1 MNNKEVK
8 ILFMGTAEFGI
19 PTLKVLNDNYNLDA
33 IITNYDKPSGRG
45 LKIKFSPVKKFAIN
59 NNIKYFQPKNLKD
72 QSFIDKIKSI
82 NPDIIVV
89 VAFRMIPKRIW
100 QIPKYG
106 TINLHASLLPNYR
119 GSAPINWTIINN
131 ENFTGV
137 TTFFIDDK
145 IDTGDILLQEKI
157 KVDKKINAGE
167 LHDKLKVIGA
177 ITVKKTI
184 KEILNNTLIKKKQ
197 KQDGDYK
204 TAYKLDKENIKI
216 DWTKNCLEIHNK
228 IRGLSPFPG
237 ARTSLINNK
246 GDIKRAIFYE
256 SEYIVQN
263 HNFENGQIIKEKD
276 SFKITCKDGF
286 IIIKNLKMEGK
297 KRMNTSSFL
306 NGFNIENYKM
316 VK

>member
-19 PTLKVLNDNYNLDA
+19 PTLKVLNDNYNLNA

-45 LKIKFSPVKKFAIN
+45 LKIKFSPVKKFAIS

-89 VAFRMIPKRIW
+89 VAFRMIPKSIW

-145 IDTGDILLQEKI
+145 IDTGDVLLQEKI

-276 SFKITCKDGF
+276 SFKITCNDGYLL
-286 IIIKNLKMEGK
+286 INNLKIEGK

>member
-19 PTLKVLNDNYNLDA
+19 PTLKVLNDNYNLNA

-45 LKIKFSPVKKFAIN
+45 LKIKFSPVKKFAIS

-89 VAFRMIPKRIW
+89 VAFRMIPKSIW

-145 IDTGDILLQEKI
+145 IDTGDVLLQEKI

-177 ITVKKTI
+177 ITVRKTI

-237 ARTSLINNK
+237 ARTSLINNM

-263 HNFENGQIIKEKD
+263 HNFENGQIIKERD
-276 SFKITCKDGF
+276 SFKITCNDGYLL
-286 IIIKNLKMEGK
+286 IKNLKIEGK

>member
-19 PTLKVLNDNYNLDA
+19 PTLKVLNDNYNLNA

-45 LKIKFSPVKKFAIN
+45 LKIKFSPVKKFALS

-89 VAFRMIPKRIW
+89 VAFRMIPKSIW

-276 SFKITCKDGF
+276 SFKITCNDGYLL
-286 IIIKNLKMEGK
+286 INNLKIEGK

>member
-19 PTLKVLNDNYNLDA
+19 PTLKVLKDNFNLDA

-45 LKIKFSPVKKFAIN
+45 LKIEFSPVKKFAIS
-59 NNIKYFQPKNLKD
+59 NNIKYLQPKNLKE
-72 QSFIDKIKSI
+72 QSLIDKITSI

-89 VAFRMIPKRIW
+89 VAFRMIPKSIW

-119 GSAPINWTIINN
+119 GSAPINWAIINN

-177 ITVKKTI
+177 RTVKKTI
-184 KEILNNTLIKKKQ
+184 EEILNNSLTQKKQ
-197 KQDGDYK
+197 EHDRNYK

-216 DWTKNCLEIHNK
+216 DWNQNCLEIYNK

-237 ARTSLINNK
+237 SRASLINDN
-246 GDIKRAIFYE
+246 GDVKRVIFYE
-256 SEYIVQN
+256 SEYVIED
-263 HNFENGQIIKEKD
+263 HNFENGQITKEKD
-276 SFKITCKDGF
+276 FINITCNDGF
-286 IIIKNLKMEGK
+286 IKIKNLKMEGK

-316 VK
+316 FK

>member
-19 PTLKVLNDNYNLDA
+19 PTLEVLNNNYNLDA

-45 LKIKFSPVKKFAIN
+45 LKIKFSPVKKFAIS

-89 VAFRMIPKRIW
+89 VAFRMIPKSIW

-246 GDIKRAIFYE
+246 GDTKRAIFYE
-256 SEYIVQN
+256 SEYVVQN

-276 SFKITCKDGF
+276 SFKITCNDGYLL
-286 IIIKNLKMEGK
+286 IKNLKIEGK

>member
-45 LKIKFSPVKKFAIN
+45 LKIKFSPVKKFAIS
-59 NNIKYFQPKNLKD
+59 NNIKYLQPKNLKE
-72 QSFIDKIKSI
+72 QSLIDKITSI

-89 VAFRMIPKRIW
+89 VAFRMIPKSIW

-119 GSAPINWTIINN
+119 GSAPINWVIINN

-177 ITVKKTI
+177 RTVKKTI
-184 KEILNNTLIKKKQ
+184 EEILNNSLTQKKQ
-197 KQDGDYK
+197 EHDGNYK
-204 TAYKLDKENIKI
+204 TA
-216 DWTKNCLEIHNK
+216 
-228 IRGLSPFPG
+228 
-237 ARTSLINNK
+237 A
-246 GDIKRAIFYE
+246 
-256 SEYIVQN
+256 
-263 HNFENGQIIKEKD
+263 
-276 SFKITCKDGF
+276 
-286 IIIKNLKMEGK
+286 
-297 KRMNTSSFL
+297 
-306 NGFNIENYKM
+306 
-316 VK
+316 

>member
-19 PTLKVLNDNYNLDA
+19 PTLKVLKDNFNLDA
-33 IITNYDKPSGRG
+33 IITNFDKPSGRG
-45 LKIKFSPVKKFAIN
+45 LKIEFSPVKKFALS
-59 NNIKYFQPKNLKD
+59 NNIKYFQPKNLKE
-72 QSFIDKIKSI
+72 QSLIDKITSI
-82 NPDIIVV
+82 NPDIIIV
-89 VAFRMIPKRIW
+89 VAFRMIPKSIW

-106 TINLHASLLPNYR
+106 TINLHASLLPHYR
-119 GSAPINWTIINN
+119 GSAPINWAIINN
-131 ENFTGV
+131 ENFSGV

-177 ITVKKTI
+177 RTVKKTI
-184 KEILNNTLIKKKQ
+184 QEILNNSLIQKKQ
-197 KQDGDYK
+197 EHDGNYK

-216 DWTKNCLEIHNK
+216 DWNQNCLEIYNK

-237 ARTSLINNK
+237 ARASLINDN
-246 GDIKRAIFYE
+246 GDVKRVVFYE
-256 SEYIVQN
+256 SEYVIEK
-263 HNFENGQIIKEKD
+263 HNFENGQITDEKD
-276 SFKITCKDGF
+276 FINITCNDGF
-286 IIIKNLKMEGK
+286 IKIKNLKMEGK

-306 NGFNIENYKM
+306 NGFDIENYSM

>member
-1 MNNKEVK
+1 MNIKEAK

-19 PTLKVLNDNYNLDA
+19 PTLKVLKDNFNLDA

-45 LKIKFSPVKKFAIN
+45 LKIEFSPVKKFAIN
-59 NNIKYFQPKNLKD
+59 NNIKYLQPKNLKE
-72 QSFIDKIKSI
+72 QSLIDKITSI

-89 VAFRMIPKRIW
+89 VAFRMIPKSIW

-119 GSAPINWTIINN
+119 GSAPINWVIINN

-177 ITVKKTI
+177 RTVKKTI
-184 KEILNNTLIKKKQ
+184 EEILNNSLTQKKQ
-197 KQDGDYK
+197 EHDRNYR

-216 DWTKNCLEIHNK
+216 DWNQNCLEIYNK

-237 ARTSLINNK
+237 SRASLINDN
-246 GDIKRAIFYE
+246 GDVKRVIFYE
-256 SEYIVQN
+256 SEYAIED
-263 HNFENGQIIKEKD
+263 HNFENGQITKEKD
-276 SFKITCKDGF
+276 FINITCNDGF
-286 IIIKNLKMEGK
+286 IKIKNLKMEGK

-306 NGFNIENYKM
+306 NGFDIENYRMIK
-316 VK
+316 

>member
-1 MNNKEVK
+1 MNNKGVK

-45 LKIKFSPVKKFAIN
+45 LKIKFSPVKKFAIS

-89 VAFRMIPKRIW
+89 VAFRMIPKSIW

-145 IDTGDILLQEKI
+145 IDTGDVLLQEKI

-276 SFKITCKDGF
+276 SFKITCNDGYLL
-286 IIIKNLKMEGK
+286 IKNLKIEGK
-297 KRMNTSSFL
+297 KRMNISSFL

>member
-19 PTLKVLNDNYNLDA
+19 PTLEVLNNNYNLDA

-45 LKIKFSPVKKFAIN
+45 LKIKFSPVKKFAIS

-89 VAFRMIPKRIW
+89 VAFRMIPKSIW

-145 IDTGDILLQEKI
+145 IDTGDVLLQEKI

-167 LHDKLKVIGA
+167 LHDQLKVIGA

-276 SFKITCKDGF
+276 SFKITCNDGYLL
-286 IIIKNLKMEGK
+286 IKNLKIEGK
-297 KRMNTSSFL
+297 KRMNISSFL

>member
-1 MNNKEVK
+1 MNIKEVK

-19 PTLKVLNDNYNLDA
+19 PTLKVLKYNFNLDT
-33 IITNYDKPSGRG
+33 IITNYDKPAGRG
-45 LKIKFSPVKKFAIN
+45 LKIEFSPVKKFAIS
-59 NNIKYFQPKNLKD
+59 NNIKYLQPKNLKE
-72 QSFIDKIKSI
+72 QSLIDKITSI

-89 VAFRMIPKRIW
+89 VAFRMIPKSIW

-119 GSAPINWTIINN
+119 GSAPINWVIINN

-177 ITVKKTI
+177 RTVKKTI
-184 KEILNNTLIKKKQ
+184 EEILNNSLKQKKQ
-197 KQDGDYK
+197 EHDKNYK

-216 DWTKNCLEIHNK
+216 DWNQNCLEIYNK

-237 ARTSLINNK
+237 SRASLINDN
-246 GDIKRAIFYE
+246 GDVKRVIFYE
-256 SEYIVQN
+256 SEYVIED
-263 HNFENGQIIKEKD
+263 HNFENGQITKEKD
-276 SFKITCKDGF
+276 FINITCNDGF
-286 IIIKNLKMEGK
+286 IKIKNLKMEGK

-306 NGFNIENYKM
+306 NGFDIENYRMIK
-316 VK
+316 

>member
-19 PTLKVLNDNYNLDA
+19 PTLKVLNDNYNLYA

-45 LKIKFSPVKKFAIN
+45 LKIKFSPVKKFAIS

-89 VAFRMIPKRIW
+89 VAFRMIPKSIW

-276 SFKITCKDGF
+276 SFKITCNDGYLL
-286 IIIKNLKMEGK
+286 IKNLKIEGK
-297 KRMNTSSFL
+297 KRMNISSFL

>member
-19 PTLKVLNDNYNLDA
+19 PTLKVLNDNYNLNA

-45 LKIKFSPVKKFAIN
+45 LKIKFSPVKKFAIS

-89 VAFRMIPKRIW
+89 VAFRMIPKSIW

-276 SFKITCKDGF
+276 SFKITCNDGYLL
-286 IIIKNLKMEGK
+286 IKNLKIEGK

>member
-19 PTLKVLNDNYNLDA
+19 PTLKVLKDNFNLDA

-45 LKIKFSPVKKFAIN
+45 LKIEFSPVKKFAIS
-59 NNIKYFQPKNLKD
+59 NNIKYLQPKNLKE
-72 QSFIDKIKSI
+72 QSLIDKITSI

-89 VAFRMIPKRIW
+89 VAFRMIPKSIW

-119 GSAPINWTIINN
+119 GSAPINWAIINN

-177 ITVKKTI
+177 RTVKKTI
-184 KEILNNTLIKKKQ
+184 EEILNNSLTKKKQ
-197 KQDGDYK
+197 EHDGNYK

-216 DWTKNCLEIHNK
+216 DWNQNCLEIYNK

-237 ARTSLINNK
+237 SRASLINDN
-246 GDIKRAIFYE
+246 GDVKRVIFYE
-256 SEYIVQN
+256 SEYVIED
-263 HNFENGQIIKEKD
+263 HNFENGQITKEKD
-276 SFKITCKDGF
+276 FINITCNDGF
-286 IIIKNLKMEGK
+286 IKIKNLKMEGK

-306 NGFNIENYKM
+306 NGFDIENYRMIK
-316 VK
+316 

>member
-19 PTLKVLNDNYNLDA
+19 PTLKVLKDNFNLDA

-45 LKIKFSPVKKFAIN
+45 LKIEFSPVKKFAIS
-59 NNIKYFQPKNLKD
+59 NNIKYLQPKNLKE
-72 QSFIDKIKSI
+72 QSLIDKITSI

-89 VAFRMIPKRIW
+89 VAFRMIPKSIW

-119 GSAPINWTIINN
+119 GSAPINWVIINN

-177 ITVKKTI
+177 RTVKKTI
-184 KEILNNTLIKKKQ
+184 EEILNNSLTQKKQ
-197 KQDGDYK
+197 EHDRNYR

-216 DWTKNCLEIHNK
+216 DWNQNCLEIYNK

-237 ARTSLINNK
+237 SRASLINDN
-246 GDIKRAIFYE
+246 GDVKRVIFYE
-256 SEYIVQN
+256 SEYVIED
-263 HNFENGQIIKEKD
+263 HNFENGQITKEKD
-276 SFKITCKDGF
+276 FINITCNDGF
-286 IIIKNLKMEGK
+286 IKIKNLKMEGK

-306 NGFNIENYKM
+306 NGFDIENYRMIK
-316 VK
+316 

>member
-45 LKIKFSPVKKFAIN
+45 LKIKFSPVKKFAIS

-89 VAFRMIPKRIW
+89 VAFRMIPKSIW

-119 GSAPINWTIINN
+119 GSAPINWAIINN

-145 IDTGDILLQEKI
+145 IDTGDVLLQEKI

-276 SFKITCKDGF
+276 SFKITCNDGYLL
-286 IIIKNLKMEGK
+286 IKNLKIEGK

>member
-1 MNNKEVK
+1 
-8 ILFMGTAEFGI
+8 MGTAEFGI
-19 PTLKVLNDNYNLDA
+19 PTLKVLNDNFNLDT

-45 LKIKFSPVKKFAIN
+45 LKIKFSPVKNFSIT
-59 NNIKYFQPKNLKD
+59 NNIKYLQPKNLKE
-72 QSFIDKIKSI
+72 QSFINKIISI

-89 VAFRMIPKRIW
+89 VAFRMIPKSIW
-100 QIPKYG
+100 KIPKYG

-119 GSAPINWTIINN
+119 GSAPINWVIINN

-137 TTFFIDDK
+137 TTFFIDNK

-184 KEILNNTLIKKKQ
+184 SEILNNTLIKKKQ

-276 SFKITCKDGF
+276 SFKITCNDGYLL
-286 IIIKNLKMEGK
+286 IKNLKIEGK
-297 KRMNTSSFL
+297 QRMNTSSFL

>member
-19 PTLKVLNDNYNLDA
+19 PTLEILKDNFNLDA

-45 LKIKFSPVKKFAIN
+45 LKIEFSPVKKFAIS
-59 NNIKYFQPKNLKD
+59 NNIKYLQPKNLKE
-72 QSFIDKIKSI
+72 QSLIDKITSI

-89 VAFRMIPKRIW
+89 VAFRMIPKSIW

-119 GSAPINWTIINN
+119 GSAPINWAIINN

-177 ITVKKTI
+177 RTVKKTI
-184 KEILNNTLIKKKQ
+184 EEILNNSLTQKKQ
-197 KQDGDYK
+197 EHDGNYK

-216 DWTKNCLEIHNK
+216 DWNQNCLEIYNK

-237 ARTSLINNK
+237 SRASLINDN
-246 GDIKRAIFYE
+246 GDVKRVIFYE
-256 SEYIVQN
+256 SEYVIED
-263 HNFENGQIIKEKD
+263 HNFENGQITKEKD
-276 SFKITCKDGF
+276 FINITCNDGF
-286 IIIKNLKMEGK
+286 IKIKNLKMEGK

-316 VK
+316 FK

>member
-19 PTLKVLNDNYNLDA
+19 PTLKVLNDNYNLNA

-45 LKIKFSPVKKFAIN
+45 LKIKFSPVKKFAIS

-89 VAFRMIPKRIW
+89 VAFRMIPKSIW

-157 KVDKKINAGE
+157 KIDKKINAGE

-276 SFKITCKDGF
+276 SFKITCNDGYLL
-286 IIIKNLKMEGK
+286 IKNLKIEGK

>member
-19 PTLKVLNDNYNLDA
+19 PTLKVLNDNFNLIT

-45 LKIKFSPVKKFAIN
+45 LKIKFSPVKNFAIT
-59 NNIKYFQPKNLKD
+59 NNIKYLQPKNLKD
-72 QSFIDKIKSI
+72 QSFINKIISI

-89 VAFRMIPKRIW
+89 VAFRMIPKSIW
-100 QIPKYG
+100 KIPKYG

-119 GSAPINWTIINN
+119 GSAPINWAIINN

-157 KVDKKINAGE
+157 KVDKKINAGD
-167 LHDKLKVIGA
+167 LHDKLKLIGA

-197 KQDGDYK
+197 KQDENYK

-216 DWTKNCLEIHNK
+216 DWSKNCLDIHNK

-246 GDIKRAIFYE
+246 GDIKKVIFYE

-276 SFKITCKDGF
+276 SFKITCNDGYLL
-286 IIIKNLKMEGK
+286 IKNLKIEGK

>member
-19 PTLKVLNDNYNLDA
+19 PTLKVLNDNYNLYA

-45 LKIKFSPVKKFAIN
+45 LKIKFSPVKKFAIS

-89 VAFRMIPKRIW
+89 VAFRMIPKSIW

-145 IDTGDILLQEKI
+145 IDTGDVLLQEKI

-276 SFKITCKDGF
+276 SFKITCNDGYLL
-286 IIIKNLKMEGK
+286 IKNLKIEGK
-297 KRMNTSSFL
+297 KRMNISSFL

>member
-19 PTLKVLNDNYNLDA
+19 PTLEVLNNNYNLDA

-45 LKIKFSPVKKFAIN
+45 LKIKFSPVKKFAIS

-89 VAFRMIPKRIW
+89 VAFRMIPKSIW

-119 GSAPINWTIINN
+119 GSAPINWAIINN

-157 KVDKKINAGE
+157 KLDKKINAGE

-177 ITVKKTI
+177 STVKKTI
-184 KEILNNTLIKKKQ
+184 KEILNNSLMKKKQ
-197 KQDGDYK
+197 EHNANYK

-216 DWTKNCLEIHNK
+216 DWNQNCLEIHNK
-228 IRGLSPFPG
+228 VRGLSPFPG
-237 ARTSLINNK
+237 ARASLINNN
-246 GDIKRAIFYE
+246 GNIKRVVFYE
-256 SEYIVQN
+256 SEYFIED

-276 SFKITCKDGF
+276 LIKITCKDGY

>member
-19 PTLKVLNDNYNLDA
+19 PTLKVLNDNFNLDT

-45 LKIKFSPVKKFAIN
+45 LKIKFSPVKNFAIT
-59 NNIKYFQPKNLKD
+59 NNIKYLQPKNLKD
-72 QSFIDKIKSI
+72 QSFINKIISI
-82 NPDIIVV
+82 NPEIIVV
-89 VAFRMIPKRIW
+89 VAFRMIPKSIW
-100 QIPKYG
+100 KIPKYG

-119 GSAPINWTIINN
+119 GSAPINWAIINN

-145 IDTGDILLQEKI
+145 IDTGDVLLQEKI

-184 KEILNNTLIKKKQ
+184 KEILNDTLIKKKQ

-276 SFKITCKDGF
+276 SFKITCNDGYLL
-286 IIIKNLKMEGK
+286 IKNLKIEGK
-297 KRMNTSSFL
+297 QRMNTSSFL

>member
-19 PTLKVLNDNYNLDA
+19 PTLEVLNNNYNLDA

-45 LKIKFSPVKKFAIN
+45 LKIKFSPVKKFAIS

-89 VAFRMIPKRIW
+89 VAFRMIPKSIW

-119 GSAPINWTIINN
+119 GSAPINWAIINN

-145 IDTGDILLQEKI
+145 IDTGDVLLQEKI

-197 KQDGDYK
+197 KQDGNYK

-276 SFKITCKDGF
+276 SFKITCNDGYLL
-286 IIIKNLKMEGK
+286 IKNLKIEGK
-297 KRMNTSSFL
+297 QRMNTSSFL

>member
-1 MNNKEVK
+1 MKNKEVK

-19 PTLKVLNDNYNLDA
+19 PTLKVLKDNFNLDA

-45 LKIKFSPVKKFAIN
+45 LKIKFSPVKKFAIS

-89 VAFRMIPKRIW
+89 VAFRMIPKSIW

-119 GSAPINWTIINN
+119 GSAPINWAIINN
-131 ENFTGV
+131 EDFTGL

-177 ITVKKTI
+177 STIKKTI
-184 KEILNNTLIKKKQ
+184 KGILNNSLIKKKQ
-197 KQDGDYK
+197 KYDGNYK

-216 DWTKNCLEIHNK
+216 DWNQNCHKIHNK
-228 IRGLSPFPG
+228 VRGLSPFPG
-237 ARTSLINNK
+237 AKTSLINNN
-246 GDIKRAIFYE
+246 GNIKRVVLYE
-256 SEYIVQN
+256 SEYFVED
-263 HNFENGQIIKEKD
+263 HNFENGQIIKEKNLI
-276 SFKITCKDGF
+276 KITCNDGY
-286 IIIKNLKMEGK
+286 IIIKNLKIEGK

-316 VK
+316 V

>member
-19 PTLKVLNDNYNLDA
+19 PTLKVLNDNYNLNA

-89 VAFRMIPKRIW
+89 VAFRMIPKSIW

-119 GSAPINWTIINN
+119 GSAPINWAIINN

-157 KVDKKINAGE
+157 KLDKKINAGE

-177 ITVKKTI
+177 STVKKTI
-184 KEILNNTLIKKKQ
+184 KEILNNSLIKKKQ
-197 KQDGDYK
+197 EYNVNYK

-216 DWTKNCLEIHNK
+216 DWNQNCLEIHNK
-228 IRGLSPFPG
+228 VRGLSPFPG
-237 ARTSLINNK
+237 ARASLINKN
-246 GDIKRAIFYE
+246 GNIKRVVFYE
-256 SEYIVQN
+256 SEYFIED

-276 SFKITCKDGF
+276 LIKITCIDGY
-286 IIIKNLKMEGK
+286 IMIKNLKMEGK

-316 VK
+316 IK

>member
-19 PTLKVLNDNYNLDA
+19 PTLKVLNDNYNLNA

-45 LKIKFSPVKKFAIN
+45 LKIKFSPVKKFAIS

-89 VAFRMIPKRIW
+89 VAFRMIPKSIW

-177 ITVKKTI
+177 ITVRKTI

-276 SFKITCKDGF
+276 SFKITCNDGYLL
-286 IIIKNLKMEGK
+286 IKNLKIEGK
-297 KRMNTSSFL
+297 KRMNTFSFL

>member
-1 MNNKEVK
+1 
-8 ILFMGTAEFGI
+8 
-19 PTLKVLNDNYNLDA
+19 
-33 IITNYDKPSGRG
+33 
-45 LKIKFSPVKKFAIN
+45 
-59 NNIKYFQPKNLKD
+59 
-72 QSFIDKIKSI
+72 
-82 NPDIIVV
+82 
-89 VAFRMIPKRIW
+89 MIPKSIW

-119 GSAPINWTIINN
+119 GSAPINWVIINN

-177 ITVKKTI
+177 RTVKKTI
-184 KEILNNTLIKKKQ
+184 EEILNNSLKQKKQ
-197 KQDGDYK
+197 EHDKNYK

-216 DWTKNCLEIHNK
+216 DWNQNCLEIYNK

-237 ARTSLINNK
+237 SRASLINDT
-246 GDIKRAIFYE
+246 GDVKRVIFYE
-256 SEYIVQN
+256 AEYSIED
-263 HNFENGQIIKEKD
+263 HNFENGQITKEKD
-276 SFKITCKDGF
+276 FINITCNDGF
-286 IIIKNLKMEGK
+286 IKIKNLKMEGK

-306 NGFNIENYKM
+306 NGFDIENYRMIK
-316 VK
+316 